1 MEPNFAEVQKTFT
14 AHMRDPTANPGPTD
28 IEDRRLQIYRDLV
41 FNNIESLI
49 AGSFPVLKTIYPAEQ
64 WKILIRAFVRDHIS
78 HTPHFPK
85 MPQEFLMFLKE
96 QEQLEHPFAFP
107 FAFPFTMELA
117 HYEWLELAIDLDTRN
132 ITHNPVSSAEAFID
146 QCPVINPIS
155 TTVGFSWPVHEIGP
169 DFLPTEAP
177 ELPTYIVVY
186 RNSELKT
193 GFMELNPLAAMLI
206 DKISTKANQTGKDI
220 LLQIS
225 REIGHTNPDVVIQ
238 GGCELMYEMAA
249 KHILLGT
256 HPKQI
261 KT

>member
-1 MEPNFAEVQKTFT
+1 MSANFAEVQKTFT
-14 AHMRDPTANPGPTD
+14 AHMRDPSVNPGPAD

-64 WKILIRAFVRDHIS
+64 WKILIRTFVRDHIS

-85 MPQEFLMFLKE
+85 MPQEFLMFLQE

-107 FAFPFTMELA
+107 FTLELA

-132 ITHNPVSSAEAFID
+132 ITHTPVSSAETFIH

-169 DFLPTEAP
+169 NFLPEAAP

-186 RNSELKT
+186 RNSALKT
-193 GFMELNPLAAMLI
+193 GFMELNPLAAMLLE
-206 DKISTKANQTGKDI
+206 KISATANGTGEEI
-220 LLQIS
+220 LQQIS
-225 REIGHTNPDVVIQ
+225 SEIGHANPSLVIQ

-249 KHILLGT
+249 KHILLGAR
-256 HPKQI
+256 PKQ
-261 KT
+261 TET

>member
-1 MEPNFAEVQKTFT
+1 MTPNFVEVQKTFT
-14 AHMRDPTANPGPTD
+14 AHMRDPSVNPGPAD

-49 AGSFPVLKTIYPAEQ
+49 SGSFPVLKTIYPAEQ
-64 WKILIRAFVRDHIS
+64 WKLLIRAFVRDHIS

-85 MPQEFLMFLKE
+85 MPQEFLMFLQHKE
-96 QEQLEHPFAFP
+96 QDGPEFP

-117 HYEWLELAIDLDTRN
+117 HYEWLELAIDLDTRH

-169 DFLPTEAP
+169 DFLPAEAP

-186 RNSELKT
+186 RNSQLKT

-206 DKISTKANQTGKDI
+206 EKINTNANQTGKEI
-220 LLQIS
+220 LQQIS
-225 REIGHTNPDVVIQ
+225 REIGHTNPAIIIK

-256 HPKQI
+256 TPKQI
-261 KT
+261 ET

>member
-1 MEPNFAEVQKTFT
+1 MTPNFVEVQKTFT
-14 AHMRDPTANPGPTD
+14 AHMRDPSVNPGPAD

-49 AGSFPVLKTIYPAEQ
+49 SGSFPVLKTIYPAEQ
-64 WKILIRAFVRDHIS
+64 WKLLIRAFVRDHIS

-85 MPQEFLMFLKE
+85 MPQEFLMFLQHKE
-96 QEQLEHPFAFP
+96 QDGPEFP

-117 HYEWLELAIDLDTRN
+117 HYEWLELAIDLDTRH

-169 DFLPTEAP
+169 DFLPAEAP

-186 RNSELKT
+186 RNSQLKT

-206 DKISTKANQTGKDI
+206 EKINTNANQGW
-220 LLQIS
+220 L
-225 REIGHTNPDVVIQ
+225 
-238 GGCELMYEMAA
+238 
-249 KHILLGT
+249 
-256 HPKQI
+256 
-261 KT
+261 

>member
-1 MEPNFAEVQKTFT
+1 MSPNFAEVQKTFT
-14 AHMRDPTANPGPTD
+14 AHMRDPASNPGPAD

-85 MPQEFLMFLKE
+85 MPQEFLMFLQHKE
-96 QEQLEHPFAFP
+96 QEESEFP

-169 DFLPTEAP
+169 DFLPAEAP

-206 DKISTKANQTGKDI
+206 EKIGTNANQTGKEI
-220 LLQIS
+220 LQQIS
-225 REIGHTNPDVVIQ
+225 NDIGHANSSVVIQ

-256 HPKQI
+256 TPKQI
-261 KT
+261 ET

>member
-1 MEPNFAEVQKTFT
+1 MSPNFAEVQKIFT
-14 AHMRDPTANPGPTD
+14 AHMRDPASNPGPTD

-85 MPQEFLMFLKE
+85 MPQEFLMFLQHKE
-96 QEQLEHPFAFP
+96 QEDHEFP

-117 HYEWLELAIDLDTRN
+117 HYEWLELAIDLDTRH

-169 DFLPTEAP
+169 DFLPAEAP

-206 DKISTKANQTGKDI
+206 EKIGTNANQTGKEI
-220 LLQIS
+220 LQQIS
-225 REIGHTNPDVVIQ
+225 SDIGHANSSVVIQ

-256 HPKQI
+256 TPKQI
-261 KT
+261 ET

>member
-1 MEPNFAEVQKTFT
+1 MTPNFVEVQNTFT
-14 AHMRDPTANPGPTD
+14 AHMRDPSVNPGPAD

-49 AGSFPVLKTIYPAEQ
+49 SGSFPVLKTIYPAEQ
-64 WKILIRAFVRDHIS
+64 WKFLIRAFVRDHIS

-85 MPQEFLMFLKE
+85 MPQEFLMFLQHKE
-96 QEQLEHPFAFP
+96 QHGPEFP

-117 HYEWLELAIDLDTRN
+117 HYEWLELAIDLDTRH

-169 DFLPTEAP
+169 DFLPAEAP

-206 DKISTKANQTGKDI
+206 EKIGTNANQTGKEI
-220 LLQIS
+220 LQQIS
-225 REIGHTNPDVVIQ
+225 SDIGHANSSVVIQ

-256 HPKQI
+256 TPKQI
-261 KT
+261 ET